1 MRTHSALVKSDLI
14 QTCCLIKLGHL
25 ILESNDFL
33 ALQAGA
39 AAQLEEAKADLAE
52 LQSQEQQLHAD
63 LQQLQTKHTSLQV
76 AARRPTTRASWIQ
89 CSQVHLLLHLALL
102 VRFHTCCVSL

>member
-1 MRTHSALVKSDLI
+1 MLLDPARLLVLRN
-14 QTCCLIKLGHL
+14 
-25 ILESNDFL
+25 SNFA

-39 AAQLEEAKADLAE
+39 ATQLEEAKADLAK
-52 LQSQEQQLHAD
+52 LQSQEQQLHAE

-76 AARRPTTRASWIQ
+76 AARRPTTYASGVQ
-89 CSQVHLLLHLALL
+89 CSRIYLLLHLALL